1 MARRK
6 KDTRQIIP
14 DEYKNLDD
22 EELSRL
28 KRIGDAM
35 QSVEKG
41 RIQEIKAQEAGRNVI
56 ETKVAILIVTN
67 VFSKLKNIL
76 YSSSNK
82 LPAQIAGKEHAEIT
96 QIMFSFI
103 DEALEKCQQD
113 FENKLSNIKIDDI
126 GEGEDD

>member
-103 DEALEKCQQD
+103 DESLEKCQQD